1 MAEYPC
7 RTDRTAA
14 DAHDV
19 GRREVDLDADL
30 GVLLAQRLGA
40 VALLVRKARRACD
53 EAFAFAGGGQRRQ
66 RGEEVGALRGVE
78 LEGPERTAA
87 DVVAKSD
94 WVVPAVVPAILEDV
108 LGPVLP
114 ALRDKIVV
122 SIVSG
127 WDFARYEAFLAPGTH
142 HISTIPNT
150 PIAIG
155 EGVLACESTHN
166 LTEAEYAQFEETFGK
181 IALIVPVTAAQFGPA
196 GTLGGCTPAFTA
208 MYLEA
213 LGDAGVKYGLSRA
226 AAYQMAAQV
235 LIGTGM
241 LYLES
246 GLHPGVLKDGVC
258 SPGGT
263 TIRGV
268 AELEKRAFRGT
279 VISAVD
285 AIEGN

>member
-1 MAEYPC
+1 MKIGFIGFGSMGRAIAEGLLARNVCTPEDIYAC
-7 RTDRTAA
+7 AGHFDKLQETA
-14 DAHDV
+14 DK
-19 GRREVDLDADL
+19 L
-30 GVLLAQRLGA
+30 GVHAE
-40 VALLVRKARRACD
+40 RA
-53 EAFAFAGGGQRRQ
+53 
-66 RGEEVGALRGVE
+66 
-78 LEGPERTAA
+78 AA

-94 WVVPAVVPAILEDV
+94 WIVPAVVPAILEDV

-114 ALRDKIVV
+114 ALRGKIVV

-127 WDFARYEAFLAPGTH
+127 WDFARYEAFLVPGTH

-181 IALIVPVTAAQFGPA
+181 IALIVPVTAAQFG
-196 GTLGGCTPAFTA
+196 PAFTA

>member
-1 MAEYPC
+1 MKFGFIGFGSMGRAIAEGLLARNVCAPEDIWAC
-7 RTDRTAA
+7 AGHFDKLKQTAEALGIHAAETAA
-14 DAHDV
+14 
-19 GRREVDLDADL
+19 EVA
-30 GVLLAQRLGA
+30 AQ
-40 VALLVRKARRACD
+40 
-53 EAFAFAGGGQRRQ
+53 
-66 RGEEVGALRGVE
+66 
-78 LEGPERTAA
+78 
-87 DVVAKSD
+87 SD
-94 WVVPAVVPAILEDV
+94 IVIPAVVPAILENV
-108 LGPVLP
+108 LRPVLP

-127 WDFARYEAFLAPGTH
+127 WDYARYEAFLEPGTH

-166 LTEAEYAQFEETFGK
+166 LTDTEYAQFCDSFGK
-181 IALIVPVTAAQFGPA
+181 ISLIVPVTAAQFSAA
-196 GTLGGCTPAFTA
+196 GTLGGCTPAFAA
-208 MYLEA
+208 MFLEA
-213 LGDAGVKYGLSRA
+213 LGDAGVKYGLGRA

-235 LIGTGM
+235 LVGTGM

-246 GLHPGVLKDGVC
+246 ELHPGVLKDGVC

-279 VISAVD
+279 VISAID
-285 AIEGN
+285 AIEG

>member
-1 MAEYPC
+1 MKIGFIGFGSMGRAIAEGLLARNVCAPEEIYAC
-7 RTDRTAA
+7 AGHFDKVKEIANQLGIHAAETAA
-14 DAHDV
+14 
-19 GRREVDLDADL
+19 E
-30 GVLLAQRLGA
+30 
-40 VALLVRKARRACD
+40 
-53 EAFAFAGGGQRRQ
+53 
-66 RGEEVGALRGVE
+66 
-78 LEGPERTAA
+78 
-87 DVVAKSD
+87 VAKSAD
-94 WVVPAVVPAILEDV
+94 IVIPAVVPGILEAV
-108 LGPVLP
+108 LRPVLP
-114 ALRDKIVV
+114 ILQKKLVV

-246 GLHPGVLKDGVC
+246 GLHPGALKDGVC

-285 AIEGN
+285 AIEGR

>member
-1 MAEYPC
+1 MKIGLIGFGSMGCAIAE
-7 RTDRTAA
+7 
-14 DAHDV
+14 
-19 GRREVDLDADL
+19 G
-30 GVLLAQRLGA
+30 LLARDVCRADEIWACARHFDRLSE
-40 VALLVRKARRACD
+40 KAERMGIHA
-53 EAFAFAGGGQRRQ
+53 AQTA
-66 RGEEVGALRGVE
+66 EEVVRN
-78 LEGPERTAA
+78 
-87 DVVAKSD
+87 SD
-94 WVVPAVVPAILEDV
+94 LVIPAVVPAILEEV
-108 LGPVLP
+108 LKPVLP
-114 ALRDKIVV
+114 ELQKKVVV

-127 WDFARYEAFLAPGTH
+127 YDFARYETFLAPGTH

-155 EGVLACESTHN
+155 EGVLACETKHS
-166 LTEAEYAQFEETFGK
+166 LSEAEYAQFCETFGK
-181 IALIVPVTAAQFGPA
+181 IALIVPVEAAQFGAA

-213 LGDAGVKYGLSRA
+213 LGDAGVKYGLSRVQ
-226 AAYQMAAQV
+226 AYQMAAQV
-235 LIGTGM
+235 LVGTGM

-246 GLHPGVLKDGVC
+246 ALHPGALKDGVC

-285 AIEGN
+285 AIEGNP

>member
-1 MAEYPC
+1 MKIGFIGFGSMGRAIAEGLLARNVCAPEEIYAC
-7 RTDRTAA
+7 AGHFDKVKEIANQLGIHAAETAA
-14 DAHDV
+14 
-19 GRREVDLDADL
+19 EVAMSADI
-30 GVLLAQRLGA
+30 VI
-40 VALLVRKARRACD
+40 
-53 EAFAFAGGGQRRQ
+53 
-66 RGEEVGALRGVE
+66 
-78 LEGPERTAA
+78 
-87 DVVAKSD
+87 
-94 WVVPAVVPAILEDV
+94 PAVVPGILEAV
-108 LGPVLP
+108 LRPVLP
-114 ALRDKIVV
+114 ILQKKLVV

>member
-1 MAEYPC
+1 MKIGFIGFGSMGRAIAE
-7 RTDRTAA
+7 
-14 DAHDV
+14 
-19 GRREVDLDADL
+19 G
-30 GVLLAQRLGA
+30 LLARSVCAPEDIYACAGHFDKLKETADRLGIHA
-40 VALLVRKARRACD
+40 
-53 EAFAFAGGGQRRQ
+53 
-66 RGEEVGALRGVE
+66 
-78 LEGPERTAA
+78 ERTAA
-87 DVVAKSD
+87 EVAAKSD
-94 WVVPAVVPAILEDV
+94 WIVPAVVPAILEDV
-108 LGPVLP
+108 LRPVLP
-114 ALRDKIVV
+114 EVQGKVVV

-127 WDFARYEAFLAPGTH
+127 WDFARYEGFLMPGTH

-166 LTEAEYAQFEETFGK
+166 LTEDEYRTFCEVFGK

-226 AAYQMAAQV
+226 AAYQVAAQV
-235 LIGTGM
+235 LVGTGK

-246 GLHPGVLKDGVC
+246 GLHPGALKDGVC

-279 VISAVD
+279 VLAAVD
-285 AIEGN
+285 AIEGK

>member
-1 MAEYPC
+1 MKIGLIGFGSMGRAIAEGLI
-7 RTDRTAA
+7 A
-14 DAHDV
+14 
-19 GRREVDLDADL
+19 REVCAPEDIYACAGHFDRLKETADKL
-30 GVLLAQRLGA
+30 GVHA
-40 VALLVRKARRACD
+40 
-53 EAFAFAGGGQRRQ
+53 
-66 RGEEVGALRGVE
+66 
-78 LEGPERTAA
+78 ERTAT
-87 DVVAKSD
+87 DVVAKSE
-94 WVVPAVVPAILEDV
+94 WVIPAVVPAILEDV
-108 LGPVLP
+108 LRPVLP
-114 ALRDKIVV
+114 ALREKVVV

-127 WDFARYEAFLAPGTH
+127 YDYARYETFLMPGTH

-155 EGVLACESTHN
+155 EGVLACESTHS
-166 LTEAEYAQFEETFGK
+166 LSEEEYARFCDTFGK
-181 IALIVPVTAAQFGPA
+181 IALIVPVTATQFGAA

-226 AAYQMAAQV
+226 AAYQIAAQV
-235 LIGTGM
+235 LVGTGM

-246 GLHPGVLKDGVC
+246 ALHPGALKDGVC

-285 AIEGN
+285 AIEG